1 MFKKLLKGMVAL
13 GVLLMLNN
21 PAQAFYTDMNESH
34 WAYQSIKFLTEI
46 GVVVGYPDGTYKPDI
61 PVTRAEFASMAIK
74 ALGQEDA
81 TVTQDIHFSDI
92 APSFWAYNI
101 IKKAVYFDLIP
112 DADGQRFRPYESVT
126 RAEAISIAVN
136 ALTTSQI
143 SEQRAKDIISK
154 SHEKIDFKKN
164 KNKKLFVFVGRLDD
178 SSKKL
183 KRAINLVKE
192 ISSIEL
198 LIVGDGPDR
207 KMYEDFTKKCKVE
220 NRVTF
225 VGSKENPYPYMNEAD
240 YVILTSD
247 YEGFPVTY
255 LEAITLN
262 KNIIT
267 TIETS
272 DESIDM
278 KDIAYIIPKKE
289 NEMVEK
295 VKEILK
301 KKDTKK
307 SINIDK
313 IQKNKIKIFEELF
326 DN

>member
-92 APSFWAYNI
+92 EPSFWAYNI

-207 KMYEDFTKKCKVE
+207 KMYEEFTKKCKVE

-278 KDIAYIIPKKE
+278 KDIAYIIPKEEK
-289 NEMVEK
+289 EMVK
-295 VKEILK
+295 SVKEILK
-301 KKDTKK
+301 ENSKKK

>member
-1 MFKKLLKGMVAL
+1 
-13 GVLLMLNN
+13 ML
-21 PAQAFYTDMNESH
+21 F
-34 WAYQSIKFLTEI
+34 
-46 GVVVGYPDGTYKPDI
+46 
-61 PVTRAEFASMAIK
+61 
-74 ALGQEDA
+74 
-81 TVTQDIHFSDI
+81 
-92 APSFWAYNI
+92 
-101 IKKAVYFDLIP
+101 
-112 DADGQRFRPYESVT
+112 
-126 RAEAISIAVN
+126 
-136 ALTTSQI
+136 
-143 SEQRAKDIISK
+143 
-154 SHEKIDFKKN
+154 
-164 KNKKLFVFVGRLDD
+164 
-178 SSKKL
+178 
-183 KRAINLVKE
+183 
-192 ISSIEL
+192 

-207 KMYEDFTKKCKVE
+207 KMYEEFTKKCKVE

-295 VKEILK
+295 VKDILK
-301 KKDTKK
+301 KKNTKK

-313 IQKNKIKIFEELF
+313 IQGLGEETYGCQGGGVESGMNREFVVSRCKL
-326 DN
+326 